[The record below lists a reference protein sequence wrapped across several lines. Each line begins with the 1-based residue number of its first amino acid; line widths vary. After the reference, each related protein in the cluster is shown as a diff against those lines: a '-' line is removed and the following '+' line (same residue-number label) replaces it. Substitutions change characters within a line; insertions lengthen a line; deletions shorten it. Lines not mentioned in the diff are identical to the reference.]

1 MPPILRSFTIF
12 QDAPSVEESSAPKQ
26 MKPTLAPKRA
36 TRSPSSSG
44 ENFVLFD
51 NPPITAL
58 DKENLHPVTGERAGL
73 TAAEKKRKDNSYIL
87 ATKLHNPPSRLA
99 AKKHKKELSIVLK
112 DEGSPTKKRKAS
124 TPSQS
129 AVTGGLGQRATK
141 GKPTTSI
148 KEGIVPAKPRK
159 TASTKRVV
167 TRTRTISTLPKVAE
181 EPDATGQKEGI
192 ELKGKSKQSVT
203 KAAQPQ
209 LSQADIDSRCYEL
222 TVKPLADVSQAYED
236 SSASQ
241 DVGPGE
247 DKAKFQ
253 TAKVINGASM
263 MNNILTPIKQGP
275 SVEAEIRDYCP
286 PAVASS
292 ADLQLGSSRKSPF
305 EEPSG
310 STKTFSTPERKAI
323 YAAFTFSSPSPS
335 GERFSK
341 TTRVGSIPR
350 LELA

>member
-26 MKPTLAPKRA
+26 TKSTLAPKRV
-36 TRSPSSSG
+36 TRSASSSA

-73 TAAEKKRKDNSYIL
+73 TAAEKKRKDNSHIL

-99 AKKHKKELSIVLK
+99 AKKHKKELSVVLK

-124 TPSQS
+124 TSSQS
-129 AVTGGLGQRATK
+129 AVTGGTSQRVTNGKLTNSTK
-141 GKPTTSI
+141 ESN
-148 KEGIVPAKPRK
+148 VPAKPRK

-167 TRTRTISTLPKVAE
+167 TRTRTIATLPKVVE

-192 ELKGKSKQSVT
+192 ELKGKSKQSMT

-222 TVKPLADVSQAYED
+222 TVKPLADVSKAYED

-241 DVGPGE
+241 DVGPAD

-253 TAKVINGASM
+253 TAKVINGTSM
-263 MNNILTPIKQGP
+263 RNIITNANQTGTFFCR
-275 SVEAEIRDYCP
+275 IRDQGLLP
-286 PAVASS
+286 P
-292 ADLQLGSSRKSPF
+292 
-305 EEPSG
+305 
-310 STKTFSTPERKAI
+310 
-323 YAAFTFSSPSPS
+323 
-335 GERFSK
+335 
-341 TTRVGSIPR
+341 TRR
-350 LELA
+350 